1 MGITT
6 KNPLIRWQVFPRN
19 RAASALMRSVI
30 SAFEAELD
38 TIGTPANGLKSNEVL
53 AVVRNRLEELE
64 FVVEGS
70 AKISRPVLFGENDRP
85 TKTYN
90 VDGYHEAS
98 GTVLEVEAGQAVENN
113 RFAIDLLKALSIQG
127 ANHLVMAIPAN
138 YHPERLKGA
147 GKPPKKEFDEVVKV
161 LDALFSAGR
170 IQLPLISISVI
181 GY

>member
-1 MGITT
+1 MGIKT
-6 KNPLIRWQVFPRN
+6 KNHSIRWQVFPRN
-19 RAASALMRSVI
+19 RAATALLRSVI

-38 TIGTPANGLKSNEVL
+38 TIGTPTNGLKSNEVL
-53 AVVRNRLEELE
+53 AVVRHRLEELE

-70 AKISRPVLFGENDRP
+70 GWVSRPVLFGENDRP

-90 VDGYHEAS
+90 VDGYHEPS
-98 GTVLEVEAGQAVENN
+98 GTILEVEAGQAVENN

-138 YHPERLKGA
+138 YHPQRLKKS

-170 IQLPLISISVI
+170 VQLPLMSILVI

>member
-1 MGITT
+1 MGVAER
-6 KNPLIRWQVFPRN
+6 KRSIRWQVFPRN
-19 RAASALMRSVI
+19 RSASEFMRSVI
-30 SAFEAELD
+30 SVFESELGK
-38 TIGTPANGLKSNEVL
+38 IGTPDNGLKSNEVL
-53 AVVRNRLEELE
+53 AVVRPKLEALE

-70 AKISRPVLFGENDRP
+70 GKVARPVLFGENDRP

-113 RFAIDLLKALSIQG
+113 RFAIDLLKAFSIQG

-170 IQLPLISISVI
+170 IQLPLISILII